1 MANQYVE
8 LILMKLGPKANLV
21 YLPSQVATVA
31 LHLAMKQLY
40 KQDFECMAMLRES
53 AKIQG
58 YGTDDWEQE
67 MICGV
72 EKLRQEVEQ
81 LEIVRLHTE

>member
-1 MANQYVE
+1 
-8 LILMKLGPKANLV
+8 MKLGPKANLV

-40 KQDFECMAMLRES
+40 KQDFECMALLRES

-58 YGTDDWEQE
+58 YGTDDWE
-67 MICGV
+67 
-72 EKLRQEVEQ
+72 
-81 LEIVRLHTE
+81 